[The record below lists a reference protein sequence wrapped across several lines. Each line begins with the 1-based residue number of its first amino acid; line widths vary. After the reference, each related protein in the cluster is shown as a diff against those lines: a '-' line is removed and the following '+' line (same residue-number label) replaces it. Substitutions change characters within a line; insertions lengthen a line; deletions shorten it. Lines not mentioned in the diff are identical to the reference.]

1 MNLDSQPCFA
11 SLEQALST
19 TTIRIEEQLKA
30 RLALAA
36 ERAGTTAHA
45 FILDAIE
52 QTVEQSELEENFE
65 TIAEERWAKLL
76 DSGKSV
82 AWEDAR
88 AYVDAR
94 AKGERPRKP
103 VARQLKR

>member
-1 MNLDSQPCFA
+1 M
-11 SLEQALST
+11 ST

-30 RLALAA
+30 RLVLAA

-52 QTVEQSELEENFE
+52 QTIEQSELDEAFHKV
-65 TIAEERWAKLL
+65 AEERWATLL
-76 DSGKSV
+76 ASGRSIGWDEAGAYV
-82 AWEDAR
+82 TAR
-88 AYVDAR
+88 AR
-94 AKGERPRKP
+94 GETPAKP